1 MSSRV
6 VRSLICSQV
15 VNRADTHRQ
24 VCLTCDWRTKMPWFS
39 SQIKQRFP
47 WTVPL
52 FLPFASSSATPI
64 HLPVNTVKCT
74 HHNTLTLASDRQHD
88 SQWLSGRRY
97 QNSSVLKCASQ
108 LYTTICRQIDSQ
120 IMSIYSAVTIIVVTT
135 FIATFQNYRI
145 VFLSRYFL
153 CVRNDI
159 FARYLRYA
167 NMIDSPPVYSS
178 FSFNHASITCRER
191 RDA

>member
-1 MSSRV
+1 MYCTGISNLPLLSSEMRSMFIHLGPQGPVVFLLMSAECGKRI
-6 VRSLICSQV
+6 RNILGLMEHCSGYYDPESDG
-15 VNRADTHRQ
+15 NDL
-24 VCLTCDWRTKMPWFS
+24 LTMFS
-39 SQIKQRFP
+39 SVECMCSRSYSM
-47 WTVPL
+47 TV
-52 FLPFASSSATPI
+52 
-64 HLPVNTVKCT
+64 
-74 HHNTLTLASDRQHD
+74 
-88 SQWLSGRRY
+88 
-97 QNSSVLKCASQ
+97 
-108 LYTTICRQIDSQ
+108 
-120 IMSIYSAVTIIVVTT
+120 MSILRSTEGKVNGSAVTIIVVTI

-159 FARYLRYA
+159 FAQYLRYA